1 MKNNKIDLV
10 IAVCIICLTMFGL
23 VMVFGASS
31 MMAVNTYDS
40 LTHFFKKQVL
50 WAIVT
55 IGLIITFSKFDY
67 NTFKRDGIP
76 VLLVLMSIALLIGL
90 FFFGREINGAK
101 RWYSLGLMN
110 FQPSELA
117 RISLIIY
124 LSYVLTRKGTNIKD
138 FKEGLLPKLIII
150 AMILIPIFLQ
160 PDLSTSLMVAMIAFI
175 MLYLAGAKVK
185 HLLGMTLPVIPLI
198 ILIMRT
204 NSYQWQRILN
214 WSKGLS
220 NPLDAVYQIK
230 QSLIGLGSGG
240 WTGVGI
246 GESKQKW
253 LFLPDSHTDF
263 IFSIIGE
270 EFGFIGTSL
279 VLFVFLILLFR
290 GLRLAR
296 ISTDPFA
303 QMLAAGITVNMV
315 LYAFINAAVVTSLVP
330 ATGLPMPFISY
341 GGSHLVFLGISS
353 GILLNI
359 SRHTGIE
366 NWEEFK
372 QKREAITST
381 FMHSA

>member
-101 RWYSLGLMN
+101 RWYALGLMN